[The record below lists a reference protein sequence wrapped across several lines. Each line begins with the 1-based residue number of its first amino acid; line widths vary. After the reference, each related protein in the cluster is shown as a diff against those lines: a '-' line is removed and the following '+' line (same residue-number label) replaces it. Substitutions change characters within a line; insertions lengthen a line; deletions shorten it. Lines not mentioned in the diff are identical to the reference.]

1 MVERLVML
9 ANMRLC
15 AVGIRSNVLLC
26 RAIARI
32 GEVFSK
38 KTEGFKMF

>member
-26 RAIARI
+26 RAIAADR
-32 GEVFSK
+32 GGAAGGGVR
-38 KTEGFKMF
+38 